1 MRGSRALVRGFRGP
15 GSWDSGP
22 TFTLCPETRENVYL
36 LLSVSCMTGFLW
48 SLCLYTFIYKY
59 ISLTYKYLLEL
70 VKRRSKVQ
78 GNNMSY
84 ELALTFDQ
92 RKTFWKLE
100 ANKNLA
106 MAYLQIYQ
114 EWLLLASFLRVYSN
128 SMEISYL
135 PWQNKYPNLTC
146 QLYLP
151 YQAKFLLV
159 YWTLKYLTPCKI
171 SHVFCCGFKRC
182 MFINHISKT
191 DQNTEKASSCW

>member
-1 MRGSRALVRGFRGP
+1 
-15 GSWDSGP
+15 
-22 TFTLCPETRENVYL
+22 
-36 LLSVSCMTGFLW
+36 
-48 SLCLYTFIYKY
+48 
-59 ISLTYKYLLEL
+59 
-70 VKRRSKVQ
+70 
-78 GNNMSY
+78 
-84 ELALTFDQ
+84 
-92 RKTFWKLE
+92 
-100 ANKNLA
+100 

-171 SHVFCCGFKRC
+171 PHVFCCGFKRC

-191 DQNTEKASSCW
+191 DQNTEKASSCWWNQPLINSWSRSFRDLASSNILWNRNNVMCAISLQVVYCWKY